1 MQEVATVIEP
11 PRAGA
16 AAAGETLATRL
27 ASWAQRMP
35 DQPALVDGAARLTW
49 RALDERVTAIAS
61 RIVARANPSPGRV
74 VLLLRERASAIASML
89 AVGRSGHALVMLD
102 PADPEDRMRFVTADA
117 EPFVLLTEAGMA
129 ERALALAPSGCTIVD
144 VGEAHA
150 HPVRPMPRVDGDSIA
165 HVCYTSGS
173 TGQAKGVCQ
182 SHANQLVFSD
192 TYARNIG
199 VGIGDRGSLLYSL
212 AFAAGL
218 GAVAR
223 AIASGMTLC
232 LYDVKRDGVAG
243 LADWLDRER
252 VTMLQTFP
260 MVFREMVA
268 RIGAQRTFP
277 HLRVLQLGGDSIF
290 ADDYAKFRS
299 HTLPHCKLVHQLSSS
314 EIGILAQNI
323 LRHDAM
329 PPSPGTVIPVGRPIE
344 GVRLEIRRDDGSLA
358 EPGEDG
364 EIVAISRHVSLGYW
378 KRPELDARA
387 FSPDPRDP
395 RGRAYRSGDFGH
407 IDGDG
412 MLHFIGR
419 VGSRV
424 KIRGYTVD
432 LAEVDAALVA
442 WPDAAHAAVAAEAD
456 ADDATL
462 SRLIAYVEVREGA
475 RRDLQ
480 ALMRF
485 LCARLPR
492 HMLPVEVRFLA
503 ALPRTPGG
511 KLDRKRFAAE
521 AVLAPQA
528 SGYSAPQ
535 DAIEEAVGRMFAGL
549 LALERIGRDD
559 DFFLVGGD
567 SMMAADLQARIKDAF
582 GVRVSGFHEDATV
595 AGIAVSI
602 RDALADT
609 RPRARSMPM
618 LVPLW
623 RDGAATPLFMVHGR
637 HGQAFVSAHFMRLL
651 GDGQPVW
658 AFQARG
664 LDGESAPHATIEAMV
679 DDYVAEVRSVRPN
692 GPYFIGGLC
701 VGCYIAAAMAQQLR
715 TAGETVLP
723 LLLLDP
729 PNHVSARTQ
738 AHADPGHVAGKMR
751 ARRDAGRLH
760 APMEDPEFLAI
771 SVQTGAAFNEAI
783 ARYVPRPYD
792 GPVYVLSSRH
802 RMRTGESF
810 DLRKVFTGRV
820 KRYEVGQSHNDALD
834 PRNPLFAST
843 LKRCIGLIQ
852 DAQGGA

>member
-1 MQEVATVIEP
+1 MQEVAPAIEP
-11 PRAGA
+11 RHA
-16 AAAGETLATRL
+16 ADTAGETLATRL
-27 ASWAQRMP
+27 AHWVRQIP
-35 DQPALVDGAARLTW
+35 DQPALVEGTTRLTW

-61 RIVARANPSPGRV
+61 RIVECGHDSPGRV
-74 VLLLRERASAIASML
+74 VLLFRERATAIASML

-102 PADPEDRMRFVTADA
+102 AADPEERMRFVAADA
-117 EPFVLLTEAGMA
+117 EPFVMLTEAALA
-129 ERALALAPSGCTIVD
+129 ERARLLAPPGCAIVD
-144 VGEAHA
+144 VGDAHA
-150 HPVRPMPRVDGDSIA
+150 HPARPMPRAGGDATA

-182 SHANQLVFSD
+182 THANQLVFSD
-192 TYARNIG
+192 AYARNVG

-212 AFAAGL
+212 AFGAGL

-223 AIASGMTLC
+223 AIACGMTLC
-232 LYDVKRDGVAG
+232 LYDLKRDGAAG
-243 LADWLDRER
+243 LADWIDRER
-252 VTMLQTFP
+252 ITMLQTFP

-268 RIGAQRTFP
+268 HIGAQRTFP

-290 ADDYAKFRS
+290 AEDYAKFRA

-314 EIGILAQNI
+314 EIGIVAQNV
-323 LRHDAM
+323 LGHDAA
-329 PPSPGTVIPVGRPIE
+329 PLPGTVIPVGRPVE

-358 EPGEDG
+358 EPGEAG

-395 RGRAYRSGDFGH
+395 RSRAFRSGDFGR

-412 MLHFIGR
+412 VLHFIGR

-442 WPDAAHAAVAAEAD
+442 WPASARAAVAAESD
-456 ADDATL
+456 PDDATL
-462 SRLIAYVEVREGA
+462 SRLVAYVEVRAGA
-475 RRDLQ
+475 RRDLR

-485 LCARLPR
+485 LGERLSR
-492 HMLPVEVRFLA
+492 HMLPAEVRFLA

-511 KLDRKRFAAE
+511 KLDRKRLAAE
-521 AVLAPQA
+521 AVLQPEA
-528 SGYSAPQ
+528 SAYSAPQ
-535 DAIEEAVGRMFAGL
+535 DTIESAVANVFAGIL
-549 LALERIGRDD
+549 ELERVGRDD

-582 GVRVSGFHEDATV
+582 GVRVTGFHEDATV
-595 AGIAVSI
+595 AGIATSI

-623 RDGAATPLFMVHGR
+623 RDGAAPPLFMVHGR

-679 DDYVAEVRSVRPN
+679 EDYVAEVRNVRPK

-701 VGCYIAAAMAQQLR
+701 IGCYIAAAMAQKLR
-715 TAGETVLP
+715 AEGETVLP

-729 PNHVSARTQ
+729 PNRVSARTQ
-738 AHADPGHVAGKMR
+738 AHADPEHVAGKMR

-802 RMRTGESF
+802 RMQMGDPF
-810 DLRKVFTGRV
+810 DLRKIFTGRV
-820 KRYEVGQSHNDALD
+820 KRYEVGNSHNDALD

-843 LKRCIGLIQ
+843 LKRCIGLIH
-852 DAQGGA
+852 DARSGA

>member
-1 MQEVATVIEP
+1 MQEIAPAIEP
-11 PRAGA
+11 RHAA

-27 ASWAQRMP
+27 AHWARQMP
-35 DQPALVDGAARLTW
+35 DQPALVEGATRLTW

-61 RIVARANPSPGRV
+61 RIVERGHDSPGRV

-102 PADPEDRMRFVTADA
+102 PADPEERMRFVAADA
-117 EPFVLLTEAGMA
+117 EPFVMLTEAALA
-129 ERALALAPSGCTIVD
+129 ERARLLASPGCAIVD
-144 VGEAHA
+144 VGDAHA
-150 HPVRPMPRVDGDSIA
+150 HPARPMPRVDGDAIA

-182 SHANQLVFSD
+182 THANQLFFSD
-192 TYARNIG
+192 AYARNVG
-199 VGIGDRGSLLYSL
+199 TGIGDRGSLLYSL
-212 AFAAGL
+212 AFGAGL

-223 AIASGMTLC
+223 AIACGMTLC
-232 LYDVKRDGVAG
+232 LYDLKRDGAAR

-252 VTMLQTFP
+252 ITMLQTFP

-268 RIGAQRTFP
+268 HIGAQRTFP

-290 ADDYAKFRS
+290 AEDFAKFRA
-299 HTLPHCKLVHQLSSS
+299 HMLPHCKLVHQLSSS
-314 EIGILAQNI
+314 EIGIVAQNI
-323 LRHDAM
+323 LGHDATL
-329 PPSPGTVIPVGRPIE
+329 PPGTVIPVGRPVD
-344 GVRLEIRRDDGSLA
+344 GMRLEIRHDDGSLA
-358 EPGEDG
+358 APGEDG
-364 EIVAISRHVSLGYW
+364 EIVAISPHVSPGYW

-387 FSPDPRDP
+387 FSPDPR
-395 RGRAYRSGDFGH
+395 GRVYRSGDFGH

-412 MLHFIGR
+412 VLHFIGR

-442 WPDAAHAAVAAEAD
+442 WPAVARAAVAAEPD
-456 ADDATL
+456 PDDAML
-462 SRLIAYVEVREGA
+462 SRLVAYVEVRENE
-475 RRDLQ
+475 RRDMQ

-485 LCARLPR
+485 LGDKLPR
-492 HMLPVEVRFLA
+492 HMLPAEIRFLA

-511 KLDRKRFAAE
+511 KLDRKRLAAE
-521 AVLAPQA
+521 TVLPPEA
-528 SGYSAPQ
+528 SAYSAPQ
-535 DAIEEAVGRMFAGL
+535 DTIESAVANVFAELLELGRV
-549 LALERIGRDD
+549 GRDD

-582 GVRVSGFHEDATV
+582 GVRVTGFHEDATV

-623 RDGAATPLFMVHGR
+623 RDGEATPLFMVHGR

-679 DDYVAEVRSVRPN
+679 DDYVAEVRKVRPA

-729 PNHVSARTQ
+729 PNRVSARTQ
-738 AHADPGHVAGKMR
+738 AHADPEHVAGKMR

-802 RMRTGESF
+802 RMKMGDPF
-810 DLRKVFTGRV
+810 DLRKIFTGRV
-820 KRYEVGQSHNDALD
+820 KRYEVGNSHNDALD

-843 LKRCIGLIQ
+843 LKRCIGLIH